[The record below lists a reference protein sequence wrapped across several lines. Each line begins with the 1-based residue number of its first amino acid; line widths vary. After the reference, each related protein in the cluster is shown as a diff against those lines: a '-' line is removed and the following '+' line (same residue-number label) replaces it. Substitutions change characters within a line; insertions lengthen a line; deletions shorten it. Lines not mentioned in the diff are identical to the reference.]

1 MLPQRLETQ
10 LGNPHCRLAIPC
22 GVEDPVPTE
31 HPKALE
37 KVAANLWVDFASKM
51 RASRPGILHGVRAS
65 QVLHH
70 LPWAWLRG
78 DLNSLYA
85 LSQETAKFDQ
95 FWSHSWKGALWAK
108 YVNLLYLQ
116 TCLAGNIAGTLSA
129 SLALGLV
136 SAEFLGAR
144 RGFCLVFGFVSFC
157 FTPWLWRSRR
167 TVFLDIFCIHQKD
180 QQLKAEA
187 IMSIWDLVKETK
199 ITFRS

>member
-37 KVAANLWVDFASKM
+37 KVAANLGVDFASKM

-85 LSQETAKFDQ
+85 LSQESQVRPVLVPQLEGGTVGEVRQSTLPSDMPCRKHCRNSECKSRPWPRLSRVSGSQTRILPSFR
-95 FWSHSWKGALWAK
+95 LRE
-108 YVNLLYLQ
+108 LLLH
-116 TCLAGNIAGTLSA
+116 
-129 SLALGLV
+129 SLALAL
-136 SAEFLGAR
+136 
-144 RGFCLVFGFVSFC
+144 
-157 FTPWLWRSRR
+157 
-167 TVFLDIFCIHQKD
+167 QKD
-180 QQLKAEA
+180 GFSRHLLQPPEGPAAQG
-187 IMSIWDLVKETK
+187 
-199 ITFRS
+199 RSHHEHLGSC